1 MNRVIKY
8 WNRGAE
14 ELYGW
19 TAEQAIGNVIY
30 DLLKTVF
37 PVPVEQIETEV
48 MSTGRWEGEL
58 VHTKKDGTQVVVA
71 SRWFLQRDE
80 SSISIHIASR

>member
-1 MNRVIKY
+1 VDGRASNR
-8 WNRGAE
+8 
-14 ELYGW
+14 
-19 TAEQAIGNVIY
+19 QC

-58 VHTKKDGTQVVVA
+58 VHTKKDGTQVVAA